1 MKYRWLAALLLLSCV
16 QAKPVDSEG
25 DRRMD
30 VAQNN
35 PDVFFFEGFEDESY
49 LTHFTDVS
57 HKANQRLTDGAFDGA
72 QCLRVRVNANDH
84 YGASIQYRFA
94 KASKAEPDELYGR
107 YYVKFGENWD
117 PGRGGKLPGPGGT
130 YGRAGWGGR
139 KVNGTDGWSARMGFR
154 RSQVREG
161 ETQVYY
167 YTYHADMQGK
177 FGDNLHWGIEQRGS
191 LQNGQWYCIETYV
204 KMNAPGKND
213 GVLRG
218 WVDGEL
224 AMERTDLRFRDVPD
238 LKIEGFWMNVY
249 YGGTIPSERDMDVY
263 FDNMALSFKP
273 IGPKDKGGERQ

>member
-1 MKYRWLAALLLLSCV
+1 
-16 QAKPVDSEG
+16 
-25 DRRMD
+25 MD
-30 VAQNN
+30 QAQNN

-49 LTHFTDVS
+49 LAHFTDVS
-57 HKANQRLTDGAFDGA
+57 HKTNQVLTGGAFEGA
-72 QCLRVRVNANDH
+72 HCLRVRVNGNDH

-94 KASKAEPDELYGR
+94 KAGREEPEELYAR

-139 KVNGTDGWSARMGFR
+139 KVNGTDGWSARMGFQ
-154 RSQVREG
+154 RSRVREG

-167 YTYHADMQGK
+167 YTYHADMKGRY
-177 FGDNLHWGIEQRGS
+177 GDNLHWDIDQRGS
-191 LQNGQWYCIETYV
+191 LQNERWYCIETYV

-213 GVLRG
+213 GILRG

-224 AMERTDLRFRDVPD
+224 AMERTDLRFRDVPE

-249 YGGTIPSERDMDVY
+249 YGGSWPAVRDMDVY
-263 FDNMALSFKP
+263 FDNMALSSKP
-273 IGPKDKGGERQ
+273 IGPKGAKP